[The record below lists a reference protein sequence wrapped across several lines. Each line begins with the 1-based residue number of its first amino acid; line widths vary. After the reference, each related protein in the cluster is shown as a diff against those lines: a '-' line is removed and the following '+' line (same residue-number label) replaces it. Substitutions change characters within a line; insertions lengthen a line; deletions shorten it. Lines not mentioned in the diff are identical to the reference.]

1 MNSKIQT
8 FIVPKIS
15 LCNKKD
21 EKIIKDF
28 FIDKDLN
35 DKLGIPE
42 SYKLYDNFNSE
53 CLFYTIYGEIGVD
66 NIKDI
71 KDLFSNNRTLF
82 IQSNILKHVLDFNNK
97 FIDNFVDSLII
108 EKFIPSIN
116 SNRTFYD
123 EIGFIIFN
131 ILRLNGDKNWYK
143 EYFKEENFNSYD
155 IAIIKKNF
163 KESLVN
169 IITLKNNVLINL
181 FEICEV
187 SKFLSVE
194 INYIILKLSS
204 EETYN
209 INNNFLHKYF
219 NKSING

>member
-35 DKLGIPE
+35 GKLGIPE
-42 SYKLYDNFNSE
+42 SYKLYDNFNNA

-66 NIKDI
+66 SIKDI
-71 KDLFSNNRTLF
+71 KDLFSNNRSLF
-82 IQSNILKHVLDFNNK
+82 VQSNILKHVLDFNNK
-97 FIDNFVDSLII
+97 FIDNFVDSLIV

-131 ILRLNGDKNWYK
+131 FLRLNRDKNWYK

-169 IITLKNNVLINL
+169 IITSKNNVLINL

-187 SKFLSVE
+187 SKFLSVK

-204 EETYN
+204 EEDHN
-209 INNNFLHKYF
+209 IKDNLLHEYF
-219 NKSING
+219 NKR